1 MTLEEYLQNQ
11 GYRYIQ
17 GASGDDA
24 TRSGWART
32 IGSGEDSYNQ
42 FLEGDNEQDAIRGY
56 QYAQQQLAQPQVQPQ
71 PTPQAPTPQTPQPVA
86 LPNPRSLDEYLQQQ
100 GYEYRPDQ
108 GVEGGYQG
116 GWGKYRDDG
125 EGGRIF
131 DPLESHV
138 TNQYYQDPT
147 RFTATR
153 ESQVGQGINTF
164 NEGNANQKQVIDQ
177 INSGQLYIAPKYE
190 KGRAEEQGYRESTSY
205 ELRDSQTGNVVQNQV
220 IPIDPSKGIYSI
232 GADDPNSSGYFT
244 NIVSTDPKG
253 FVNPIVSEQQSQYNS
268 HANSSLNFIKDSV
281 KGLLQMAAIAAT
293 AGGAGAAL
301 GSATG
306 LGTTG
311 GNIALNTGIN
321 ALKQGIDGQFNPLGL
336 ATSAALSY
344 GLGGAGGE
352 GADPLTADDMYTGQA
367 MTNLASSDDA
377 TRLAD
382 LVRAF
387 ENPTELT
394 GPTIDVA
401 DRVSIENPSV
411 IDSQA
416 PVMPSNLQD
425 TAYLDPGLI
434 DVAPENVTI
443 GTPDATPYFDASP
456 TFPTLDVSP
465 EYDPSAYLPTN
476 LGGTQDLGGFDNIPS
491 NLGTNLGGGIP
502 TDLGGLDV
510 PFDTTGM
517 DIGFK
522 NPDLN
527 AGELTV
533 TGEKPYVPFEENF
546 PLPYEP
552 FEEDFPLQTE
562 TTETTTE
569 TTPVTKPKLLS
580 NILKS
585 TPSALPKAIATQ
597 QQSNL
602 ANILRGS
609 QMPQTALPPIYKQAN
624 PFNFGQQ
631 ASPVQDVS
639 ALAKL
644 LRTA

>member
-1 MTLEEYLQNQ
+1 MT
-11 GYRYIQ
+11 
-17 GASGDDA
+17 
-24 TRSGWART
+24 
-32 IGSGEDSYNQ
+32 
-42 FLEGDNEQDAIRGY
+42 
-56 QYAQQQLAQPQVQPQ
+56 
-71 PTPQAPTPQTPQPVA
+71 
-86 LPNPRSLDEYLQQQ
+86 LDEYLQQQ
-100 GYEYRPDQ
+100 GYEYRPQLEDT
-108 GVEGGYQG
+108 YAAS
-116 GWGKYRDDG
+116 WGKYRDDG

-138 TNQYYQDPT
+138 SQQYYNDPS

-153 ESQVGQGINTF
+153 ESQFGQGINTF
-164 NEGNANQKQVIDQ
+164 NEGNEDQKRVIDQ
-177 INSGQLYIAPKYE
+177 INSGQLYIAPRIE
-190 KGRAEEQGYRESTSY
+190 RGRGEDQGYAESTSY
-205 ELRDSQTGNVVQNQV
+205 ELRDSKTGNVVNQQV
-220 IPIDPSKGIYSI
+220 IPIDPSKGIFNVV
-232 GADDPNSSGYFT
+232 ADDRNSSGFFNNY
-244 NIVSTDPKG
+244 VSTDPSG
-253 FVNPIVSEQQSQYNS
+253 FVNPIVSEQQSQYAS
-268 HANSSLNFIKDSV
+268 RKNSSADFYRNSLLASLSMT
-281 KGLLQMAAIAAT
+281 GLAFPGLGET
-293 AGGAGAAL
+293 LGA
-301 GSATG
+301 ATG
-306 LGTTG
+306 LGTVG
-311 GNIALNTGIN
+311 GNVALNTGIN
-321 ALKQGIDGQFNPLGL
+321 ALKQGITGQFNPLAL

-344 GLGGAGGE
+344 GLGGAGTE

-401 DRVSIENPSV
+401 SNPTVELGNATVDESLGLPNV
-411 IDSQA
+411 PKD
-416 PVMPSNLQD
+416 LQNE
-425 TAYLDPGLI
+425 AFLDPSLI

-443 GTPDATPYFDASP
+443 GTPDTPTYYDASP

-476 LGGTQDLGGFDNIPS
+476 LGGFNNIPS
-491 NLGTNLGGGIP
+491 NLGTNVGGG
-502 TDLGGLDV
+502 TQDLGGLDV
-510 PFDTTGM
+510 PFNTPT
-517 DIGFK
+517 
-522 NPDLN
+522 DLS
-527 AGELTV
+527 AGKLTV
-533 TGEKPYVPFEENF
+533 TGERPYVPFEENF

-562 TTETTTE
+562 TTTETTE
-569 TTPVTKPKLLS
+569 TTPLTKPKILS

-585 TPSALPKAIATQ
+585 TSALPKTSIAQ

-609 QMPQTALPPIYKQAN
+609 QMQQTALPAIYKQAN

-631 ASPVQDVS
+631 ATPVQDVS

>member
-1 MTLEEYLQNQ
+1 MT
-11 GYRYIQ
+11 
-17 GASGDDA
+17 
-24 TRSGWART
+24 
-32 IGSGEDSYNQ
+32 
-42 FLEGDNEQDAIRGY
+42 
-56 QYAQQQLAQPQVQPQ
+56 
-71 PTPQAPTPQTPQPVA
+71 
-86 LPNPRSLDEYLQQQ
+86 LDEYLQQQ
-100 GYEYRPDQ
+100 GYQFRPANRVED
-108 GVEGGYQG
+108 EGGWSG
-116 GWGKYRDDG
+116 NFDEWGKYRDDG

-131 DPLESHV
+131 DPMDASV
-138 TNQYYQDPT
+138 AQRYYEDPT

-164 NEGNANQKQVIDQ
+164 NEGNANQKQVVDQ
-177 INSGQLYIAPKYE
+177 INSGQLYIAPKISRGTGE
-190 KGRAEEQGYRESTSY
+190 DQGYTESTSY
-205 ELRDSQTGNVVQNQV
+205 ELRDSVTGNVVNQQV
-220 IPIDPSKGIYSI
+220 IPIDPSKNIYSI

-244 NIVSTDPKG
+244 NFVSTDSKG

-268 HANSSLNFIKDSV
+268 HANNSLNFIKDSI
-281 KGLLQMAAIAAT
+281 KGLITMGGVGAT
-293 AGGAGAAL
+293 ALGAGAAL

-306 LGTTG
+306 LGTVG
-311 GNIALNTGIN
+311 GNIALNTGLG
-321 ALKQGIDGQFNPLGL
+321 ALKQAVDGQFNPLGL

-344 GLGGAGGE
+344 GLGGAE

-401 DRVSIENPSV
+401 SNPTVELGNATVDESYGLPNV
-411 IDSQA
+411 PKD
-416 PVMPSNLQD
+416 LQNE
-425 TAYLDPGLI
+425 AFLDPSLI

-465 EYDPSAYLPTN
+465 EYDPNAYLPTN
-476 LGGTQDLGGFDNIPS
+476 LGGYT
-491 NLGTNLGGGIP
+491 GIP

-510 PFDTTGM
+510 PFDTTA
-517 DIGFK
+517 
-522 NPDLN
+522 PTDLT

-533 TGEKPYVPFEENF
+533 SGTQDTFDPWDNPE
-546 PLPYEP
+546 PLPYTP
-552 FEEDFPLQTE
+552 FEEDFPLQE
-562 TTETTTE
+562 E
-569 TTPVTKPKLLS
+569 TTPLTKPKILS

-631 ASPVQDVS
+631 ATPVQDTT